1 MKIVS
6 VSLQALYNHF
16 KGQLNNGIIEKTIDG
31 ETEYYDLFVNNQLVC
46 MDGEMCKVIEENNNG
61 SVLLNSNGEQ
71 DFTFTLTTV
80 EMKVG
85 TFI

>member
-6 VSLQALYNHF
+6 VSLHALYNHF

-46 MDGEMCKVIEENNNG
+46 MDGETCKVIEENNSG

-71 DFTFTLTTV
+71 DFTFALTTD
-80 EMKVG
+80 EMKRG
-85 TFI
+85 AYS